1 MTTATALIVVGIL
14 IVVAAAAWYFSLQH
28 RSTRLRTRFGP
39 EYDRAMQDYGSRT
52 KAEEALVARER
63 RREKLNIRSLTPGQR
78 ERFAGQWHDVQSRF
92 VDDPAGSIHDAD
104 RLVMDVMKTRGY
116 PMAEFDHRAEDLSV
130 DYPHVVRNY
139 RQAHDIAMRH
149 EQGQANT
156 EDLRKAM
163 VHYREL
169 FDELLES
176 RVREAR
182 DVREVQEEIKR

>member
-14 IVVAAAAWYFSLQH
+14 IVVAAAAWYFNLQR

-39 EYDRAMQDYGSRT
+39 EYDRAMHEYGSKTR
-52 KAEEALVARER
+52 AEDALVARER
-63 RREKLNIRSLTPGQR
+63 RRERLDIHSLTPGQR
-78 ERFAGQWHDVQSRF
+78 ERFAEQWHGVQSRF

-104 RLVMDVMKTRGY
+104 QLVMDVMKTRGY

-139 RQAHDIAMRH
+139 RQAHDIEMRR
-149 EQGQANT
+149 EQGQATT

-163 VHYREL
+163 VCYREL
-169 FDELLES
+169 FEELLE
-176 RVREAR
+176 
-182 DVREVQEEIKR
+182 REVIQEVNR